1 MALTLPADW
10 RLRLLDRIYQQ
21 FKGTLWAPN
30 LADMLGAGANE
41 LQAAGVAMLSLWSI
55 DTITDDDTSPA
66 YGIGRGVQLDRIG
79 RLVGQARAGADDEH
93 FRYYLRARIAANR
106 SRGTVDDLIRVF
118 QAMLGA
124 TELPLYVPGG
134 NASMIVQLLT
144 PITDAVAE
152 IARQFLG
159 AAKLAGVRALLVSQA
174 YPSPSMF
181 YFARA
186 CYLGG
191 AVSIGDTAID
201 VVDASAFPA
210 TGTVVLEAGTAVA
223 ETVVYTGRSDTQLY
237 LSGGGTANAHDV
249 GGAVT
254 LVGSTG
260 KGFPRATYVA
270 SGCSPGDPSFDVV
283 SSTGFA
289 ADDVVV
295 LDQGLATEETTTITS
310 TAVGQLFVAPDL
322 TQAHAVGATVAI
334 VGSGGALARAHQ
346 A

>member
-134 NASMIVQLLT
+134 NASMVLRLST

-152 IARQFLG
+152 IGRQFLG
-159 AAKLAGVRALLVSQA
+159 FAKMAGVRAILESQA
-174 YPSPSMF
+174 YPS
-181 YFARA
+181 
-186 CYLGG
+186 
-191 AVSIGDTAID
+191 
-201 VVDASAFPA
+201 
-210 TGTVVLEAGTAVA
+210 
-223 ETVVYTGRSDTQLY
+223 
-237 LSGGGTANAHDV
+237 
-249 GGAVT
+249 
-254 LVGSTG
+254 
-260 KGFPRATYVA
+260 
-270 SGCSPGDPSFDVV
+270 
-283 SSTGFA
+283 A
-289 ADDVVV
+289 A
-295 LDQGLATEETTTITS
+295 
-310 TAVGQLFVAPDL
+310 
-322 TQAHAVGATVAI
+322 
-334 VGSGGALARAHQ
+334 
-346 A
+346 